1 MTTIITIDGPAA
13 SGKGTL
19 ARRLAEHLQYFYLDT
34 GKIYRIIAS
43 RAYHKGLNLDDNQ
56 DDIVEIA
63 RNLANEFDVNM
74 TRNPELLQDHISQ
87 IASKIAV
94 LPLVRIAVL
103 DLQRNLANNPP
114 SGFKGSVLDGRDCGT
129 VISPSAKYKFYITAD
144 TNTRSQRRFEELQNN
159 NVKTTFEDVY
169 RDMLI
174 RDERDMNRSVSP
186 LRPAEDAV
194 TIDTSKLSQDQAFQA
209 VLKKLN

>member
-43 RAYHKGLNLDDNQ
+43 RAYYKGLNLDDNQ

-103 DLQRNLANNPP
+103 DLQE
-114 SGFKGSVLDGRDCGT
+114 T
-129 VISPSAKYKFYITAD
+129 
-144 TNTRSQRRFEELQNN
+144 
-159 NVKTTFEDVY
+159 
-169 RDMLI
+169 
-174 RDERDMNRSVSP
+174 
-186 LRPAEDAV
+186 
-194 TIDTSKLSQDQAFQA
+194 
-209 VLKKLN
+209 